1 MSLDKK
7 YKRIVIKIG
16 SSSLT
21 HEETGSLNLAKMEKL
36 VRTVCDLRNTGYD
49 VCIVSS
55 GAIAVG
61 RDSLGLKERPKN
73 ISTKQA
79 CAAVGQGRLMMTYQ
93 KLFGEYNQNSGQV
106 LITKNTMV
114 NPVSRDNAKNT
125 FNELFIIWSASDDIR
140 NFNISLSIRVKY
152 IITNFFRNLDDIKI
166 YN

>member
-1 MSLDKK
+1 
-7 YKRIVIKIG
+7 
-16 SSSLT
+16 
-21 HEETGSLNLAKMEKL
+21 MEKL

-93 KLFGEYNQNSGQV
+93 KLFGEYNHNVAQI
-106 LITKNTMV
+106 LLTKDV
-114 NPVSRDNAKNT
+114 VSDPVRNDNAVAT
-125 FNELFIIWSASDDIR
+125 
-140 NFNISLSIRVKY
+140 
-152 IITNFFRNLDDIKI
+152 LDSP
-166 YN
+166 